1 VNDPRSPLSQR
12 VRRLL
17 VRDGGGAVP
26 LPHPPPHQRPLDS
39 GMLFESQL
47 ARLSKTLRDLRA
59 IDRQREAELRALRE
73 RVAIADAVAQAA
85 FAERL
90 APALARIDG
99 LVAEI
104 ALLLQPPP
112 EPPPSATLF
121 ERMRARRTPTQLS
134 QAQRELLLTWAGLL
148 ADLRVHLAAMAEE

>member
-1 VNDPRSPLSQR
+1 
-12 VRRLL
+12 
-17 VRDGGGAVP
+17 
-26 LPHPPPHQRPLDS
+26 
-39 GMLFESQL
+39 
-47 ARLSKTLRDLRA
+47 
-59 IDRQREAELRALRE
+59 
-73 RVAIADAVAQAA
+73 
-85 FAERL
+85 
-90 APALARIDG
+90 
-99 LVAEI
+99 VAEI